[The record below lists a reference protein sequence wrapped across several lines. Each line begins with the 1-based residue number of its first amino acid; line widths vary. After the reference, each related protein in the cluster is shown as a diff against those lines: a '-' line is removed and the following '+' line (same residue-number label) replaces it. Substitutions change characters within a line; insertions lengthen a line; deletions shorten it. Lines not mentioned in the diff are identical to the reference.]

1 MLYLLVFCAGTV
13 AGMALLTAVLAWPL
27 SATARASERSYRA
40 LLTAAGLA
48 SVAMGAAVAREA
60 LVGVG

>member
-1 MLYLLVFCAGTV
+1 MHQPHRDGPRVG
-13 AGMALLTAVLAWPL
+13 GRRRR
-27 SATARASERSYRA
+27 ARAAPPEASERSYRA

-60 LVGVG
+60 LVG